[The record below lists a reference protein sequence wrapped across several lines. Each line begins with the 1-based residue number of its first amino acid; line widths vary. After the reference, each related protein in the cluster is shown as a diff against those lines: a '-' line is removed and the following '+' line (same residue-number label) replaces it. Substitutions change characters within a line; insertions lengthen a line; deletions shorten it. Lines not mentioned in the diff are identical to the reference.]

1 MGAALTEQIMAA
13 YSAQWTQHG
22 GHPHHTH
29 VRTLLDQAIA
39 LVKSE
44 YFTNER
50 VSE

>member
-1 MGAALTEQIMAA
+1 MGAALTEQVMAA

-22 GHPHHTH
+22 GPPHQNH

-44 YFTNER
+44 YFENE
-50 VSE
+50 